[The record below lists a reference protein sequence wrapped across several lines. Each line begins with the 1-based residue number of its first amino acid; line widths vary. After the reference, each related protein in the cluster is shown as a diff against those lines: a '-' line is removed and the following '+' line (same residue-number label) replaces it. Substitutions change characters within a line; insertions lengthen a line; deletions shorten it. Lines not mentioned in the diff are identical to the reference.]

1 MAVRPAGEAE
11 VLARAKAR
19 LDRLGLYPEPVNMSG
34 VRIHVV
40 PWLFR
45 VPGFRRFGGYA
56 IARRILLKR
65 DPLDEDLIV
74 HELCHLWQEQHEPL
88 RMWLSYARPST
99 FRRDRSAYRANRY
112 EREARAAVASTRAV
126 SPAGRR
132 VAEGQ

>member
-1 MAVRPAGEAE
+1 VRPAGEAE

-19 LDRLGLYPEPVNMSG
+19 LDRLGLYPEAVNLSG

-40 PWLFR
+40 PWLFW

-56 IARRILLKR
+56 IAGRILLKR
-65 DPLDEDLIV
+65 GPLDEDLVV

-126 SPAGRR
+126 SPASGR

>member
-1 MAVRPAGEAE
+1 MRPAGEAE

-65 DPLDEDLIV
+65 A
-74 HELCHLWQEQHEPL
+74 H
-88 RMWLSYARPST
+88 
-99 FRRDRSAYRANRY
+99 
-112 EREARAAVASTRAV
+112 STRTWSSTSSAT
-126 SPAGRR
+126 SGRSSTSR
-132 VAEGQ
+132 